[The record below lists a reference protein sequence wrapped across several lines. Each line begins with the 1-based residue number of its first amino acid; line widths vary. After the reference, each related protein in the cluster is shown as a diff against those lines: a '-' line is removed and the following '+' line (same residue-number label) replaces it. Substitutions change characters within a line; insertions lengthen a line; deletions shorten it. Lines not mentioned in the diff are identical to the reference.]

1 MESAPQQV
9 TDSQLQHSSQMS
21 SWNGIIQ
28 VFSQPSRLFAIVKDN
43 PKILVPWLVFFL
55 LMLGFFV
62 LTADLI
68 AKVQLE
74 IMQEKVAK
82 QGVDTAGPM
91 PSLAMMKYSTI
102 IFGSVFSILSP
113 LIAAG
118 LALFFGNFVMG
129 GQAKF
134 KQIFSVMI
142 YGEIIY
148 ALGAL
153 VVAPLMLAK
162 NSLQVSFSAA
172 AFFNDLSVQDPLY
185 VALSKI
191 GVFYIWEIV
200 VIGIGLS
207 IIFGFPRNKGY
218 LLAVLSMGLISI
230 FHVLSQFAFGGM

>member
-1 MESAPQQV
+1 MESAPLQE
-9 TDSQLQHSSQMS
+9 TESQLQHSSQIS
-21 SWNGIIQ
+21 PWNGIIQ
-28 VFSQPSRLFAIVKDN
+28 VFSQPSRLFAGIKEN
-43 PKILVPWLVFFL
+43 PKILVPSLVLFL
-55 LMLGFFV
+55 VMLTFLF

-68 AKVQLE
+68 TKVQLE
-74 IMQEKVAK
+74 LMREKAAE
-82 QGVDTAGPM
+82 QGVGAVDTM
-91 PSLAMMKYSTI
+91 PSAEMMKYMTI
-102 IFGSVFSILSP
+102 IFGSISVLISP

-118 LALFFGNFVMG
+118 LALFFGSFVMG

-172 AFFNDLSVQDPLY
+172 AFFEDLSVQDPLY